1 MSKNYY
7 LILESDKACQML
19 AASYLTDSKQVSYFR
34 GQLTF
39 NTWTWYQTK
48 AFKKAKILTA

>member
-1 MSKNYY
+1 MSKNNY
-7 LILESDKACQML
+7 LILESDKAYQML

-39 NTWTWYQTK
+39 NTWTWDQTK
-48 AFKKAKILTA
+48 AFKKAEILT